1 MPTANDDGPMRV
13 MTRTM
18 AMTVTETKVRI
29 TIWQR
34 VKWLAKRRAGS
45 FTRRTVDDLVMSRV
59 PTW

>member
-1 MPTANDDGPMRV
+1 MPTADDDGPMRV

-34 VKWLAKRRAGS
+34 VKWLANDA
-45 FTRRTVDDLVMSRV
+45 LNL
-59 PTW
+59 